1 MTDTALLR
9 TGPGRTRPEPGPPR
23 SVGQLAGQ
31 LRELGVREGGTLLVQ
46 SSLRAVGPVAGG
58 AHGVV
63 RALLAALGARGTL
76 VVYTATPENSRTSPY
91 YRARTAGL
99 TRAELAEYHDRMPA
113 WHPRTPASPTV
124 GRLAE
129 VVRQWPGALR
139 SPHPQ
144 TSFAALGPAAGE
156 LTAVHPLD
164 CHLGDESP
172 VGRMYRA
179 GAQHLMLGA
188 PMRHCTPLHLLEY
201 WQPDRPQQLYTCV
214 RRTDGAARAVE
225 EFTATRL
232 DDGHFEEMG
241 GMLLRELAE
250 LRQGPVGAARSV
262 LLPIREAVDLAANW
276 YSNRRS

>member
-9 TGPGRTRPEPGPPR
+9 AAPGRTGRPGTVDR
-23 SVGQLAGQ
+23 LAGQ
-31 LRELGVREGGTLLVQ
+31 LRDLGVREGGTLLVQ

-63 RALLAALGARGTL
+63 KALLSALGARGTL
-76 VVYTATPENSRTSPY
+76 VVYTATPENSRTSPH
-91 YRARTAGL
+91 YREHTAGL
-99 TRAELAEYHDRMPA
+99 TGAELAGYHDRMPA
-113 WHPRTPASPTV
+113 WDRRRTAASPAM

-144 TSFAALGPAAGE
+144 TSFAALGPAAAE
-156 LTAVHPLD
+156 LTSVHPLD
-164 CHLGDESP
+164 CHLGDDSP
-172 VGRMYRA
+172 VGRMYRS

-201 WQPDRPQQLYTCV
+201 WQPDRPEQLYTCV
-214 RRTDGAARAVE
+214 RRTEDARRVVE

-232 DDGHFEEMG
+232 DDGHFEAMG
-241 GMLLRELAE
+241 AMLLRELPT
-250 LRQGPVGAARSV
+250 LRRGPVGAAPSV
-262 LLPIREAVDLAANW
+262 LMPIREAVDLAANW
-276 YSNRRS
+276 YRNR